1 MEKVKIIQTIK
12 LDKEQCR
19 GMELYYAILIGLGE
33 DGCLYA
39 LKNISSNQRSD
50 QLTWEK
56 LNIKFEETALSH
68 EERFW
73 GEND

>member
-19 GMELYYAILIGLGE
+19 GMELYNTILIGLGE

-39 LKNISSNQRSD
+39 LKNISSNQQPA

-56 LNIKFEETALSH
+56 LNIKFKEAGLSF

-73 GEND
+73 GGND

>member
-19 GMELYYAILIGLGE
+19 GMELYHAFLVGLGE

-39 LKNISSNQRSD
+39 LKNISSNQQSD

-56 LNIKFEETALSH
+56 INIKFKEEVLPF
-68 EERFW
+68 EKRLW
-73 GEND
+73 VENE